1 MAQIVNRDPT
11 TERKARAQLVWRVRN
26 AGGGQAEIDLFD
38 QIGEDWWGDG
48 TSAKSFTQ
56 ELRDLGAVSEI
67 RLNIN
72 SPGGVIDDALAMY
85 DALRTHPA
93 HVTAH
98 IITAYS
104 AATIVAMAADTREIT
119 TNGKFMIHDAMA
131 FVDVFG
137 YLNAAEISEIEGL
150 LTALKGAIDKESD
163 NIASIYAERA
173 GGSVADWRDRM
184 LQNGKLGTTYHGQ
197 EAVDIGLAHSVAS
210 AGAANERRAPIVAI
224 AAPEPTEPQEAPPAG
239 IDIPIELI
247 PPLANGYRPPLPDD
261 FTRLVAANLPAHK
274 EA

>member
-1 MAQIVNRDPT
+1 MAQVVNREPPA
-11 TERKARAQLVWRVRN
+11 ERKAKARLVWRVQN
-26 AGGGQAEIDLFD
+26 AGAGQAEIDLFD

-56 ELRDLGAVSEI
+56 ELRDLGAVSDI

-72 SPGGVIDDALAMY
+72 SPGGIVDDALAMY

-137 YLNAAEISEIEGL
+137 YLNAAEIADVEGL
-150 LTALKGAIDKESD
+150 LAALKDAIDKESD

-173 GGSVADWRDRM
+173 GGSVADWRARM
-184 LQNGKLGTTYHGQ
+184 LQNGKLGSTYHGQ
-197 EAVDIGLAHSVAS
+197 EAVDIGLAHAVAGGGAENALRRRIAAF
-210 AGAANERRAPIVAI
+210 AG
-224 AAPEPTEPQEAPPAG
+224 AAPEPAAAD
-239 IDIPIELI
+239 IDIPLDLI
-247 PPLANGYRPPLPDD
+247 PPMANGYKPPVPD
-261 FTRLVAANLPAHK
+261 FTRLLAANLPRK
-274 EA
+274 EG